1 MVTGSVWLCRESR
14 QQASKCGFMGC
25 ASAQRWAIYVAS
37 AISCIHVYV
46 RCNSFPP
53 CWSPDD
59 VCLFLLAQ
67 TQCSSCHLPKR
78 RRTISTHGDCGGFYL
93 SPQTRIRSVTE
104 YPPHRMYSIS
114 WGGVLHDQACRSI
127 IPQLAWYSG
136 LTIFIKMEHFSLVLL
151 PWTEHFPGH
160 ASFIGIC

>member
-1 MVTGSVWLCRESR
+1 MSADGNRICVTLQRAVNKHLNVDLWLRIGS
-14 QQASKCGFMGC
+14 
-25 ASAQRWAIYVAS
+25 RWAIYVAS

-53 CWSPDD
+53 CLSPDD

-78 RRTISTHGDCGGFYL
+78 RTISTHGDCGGFYL
-93 SPQTRIRSVTE
+93 SPQTPIRSVAE
-104 YPPHRMYSIS
+104 YSPHRIYSIS
-114 WGGVLHDQACRSI
+114 WGGVLHDQACCSI

-136 LTIFIKMEHFSLVLL
+136 LKIFIKM
-151 PWTEHFPGH
+151 PWTKHFPGY

>member
-1 MVTGSVWLCRESR
+1 MWIY
-14 QQASKCGFMGC
+14 GC
-25 ASAQRWAIYVAS
+25 ASAHAGPYMWQLPSRAFTFMSGAIPFR
-37 AISCIHVYV
+37 HL
-46 RCNSFPP
+46 
-53 CWSPDD
+53 SPDD

-93 SPQTRIRSVTE
+93 SPQTRIRSVAE
-104 YPPHRMYSIS
+104 YSPHRIYSIS
-114 WGGVLHDQACRSI
+114 WGRVLHDQACRSI

-136 LTIFIKMEHFSLVLL
+136 LKIFIKMQHFSPVLL
-151 PWTEHFPGH
+151 PWTKHFPGY